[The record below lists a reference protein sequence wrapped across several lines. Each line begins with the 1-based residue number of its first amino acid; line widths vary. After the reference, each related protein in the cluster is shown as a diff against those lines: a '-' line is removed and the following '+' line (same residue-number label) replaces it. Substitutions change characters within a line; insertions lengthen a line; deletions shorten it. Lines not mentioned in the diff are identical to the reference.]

1 MYHNIW
7 HTGKGER
14 PNNDI
19 AILRDIQNLIV
30 TAPGVLTGEQISIV
44 LSAFCARLRNLS
56 SNLDGKWGALGLGES
71 SSTQMYQIAHILW
84 LLVGTYQG
92 WTPSEDDL
100 QFLRCLSKILA
111 KSGIRHCGFYDAC
124 CRRLGIPFDM
134 ATELSECFRTAEE
147 EDARWGF
154 EVLAFGIRKPKLAL
168 LEDSAIRT
176 GLDTC
181 AQQIAWGVPKL
192 LAFALQALT
201 LAAIHK
207 PELISYNALEAILSG
222 ISQMEKQTKI
232 GVEDT
237 IESAC
242 TKGHIRENAAALA
255 RALNRGKLCGDRPE
269 ILAKWMD
276 IIRDKD
282 EFAEI
287 RNAGNQY

>member
-1 MYHNIW
+1 MATSVNSAKLGLHLILAEF
-7 HTGKGER
+7 TEV
-14 PNNDI
+14 
-19 AILRDIQNLIV
+19 AILVKTKKSSARIV
-30 TAPGVLTGEQISIV
+30 FFVFERRQESRISSIV
-44 LSAFCARLRNLS
+44 FMQGRKQLAVQPNVLLCIRQF
-56 SNLDGKWGALGLGES
+56 GASKFLCG
-71 SSTQMYQIAHILW
+71 QM
-84 LLVGTYQG
+84 
-92 WTPSEDDL
+92 L
-100 QFLRCLSKILA
+100 Q
-111 KSGIRHCGFYDAC
+111 
-124 CRRLGIPFDM
+124 
-134 ATELSECFRTAEE
+134 
-147 EDARWGF
+147 
-154 EVLAFGIRKPKLAL
+154 IRKPKLAL